1 MDWFFFLIGG
11 WENTFWQQ
19 KLTKNVCDSSSD
31 LFHGFFSLKSNHQK
45 NQQAQRHFI
54 LPLTEHHLEHIRT
67 SFTWCMCCAEVLVCR
82 QYNNLLSCYL
92 SMKKEYFGMS
102 SITPQRLVSLSS
114 PSVTFG
120 CEIVQ
125 STQLQVQS
133 KEPHLEWKSKP
144 HFSSQFHFQER
155 VD

>member
-1 MDWFFFLIGG
+1 
-11 WENTFWQQ
+11 
-19 KLTKNVCDSSSD
+19 
-31 LFHGFFSLKSNHQK
+31 
-45 NQQAQRHFI
+45 
-54 LPLTEHHLEHIRT
+54 
-67 SFTWCMCCAEVLVCR
+67 
-82 QYNNLLSCYL
+82 
-92 SMKKEYFGMS
+92 MS

-133 KEPHLEWKSKP
+133 KEPHLERKSKQ

>member
-1 MDWFFFLIGG
+1 
-11 WENTFWQQ
+11 
-19 KLTKNVCDSSSD
+19 
-31 LFHGFFSLKSNHQK
+31 
-45 NQQAQRHFI
+45 
-54 LPLTEHHLEHIRT
+54 
-67 SFTWCMCCAEVLVCR
+67 
-82 QYNNLLSCYL
+82 
-92 SMKKEYFGMS
+92 MS

-120 CEIVQ
+120 CETVQ

-133 KEPHLEWKSKP
+133 KEPHLERKSKP